1 MFGRKSRNKPNDP
14 TADTPISDRESRDE
28 IDAPTSDT
36 STSTGNSVD
45 AAREAASAEG
55 ESHEVQEKS
64 APSLSYGAIDH
75 RGLDPW
81 DEKSRGSSHASGSR
95 DLDDLQAMDDLD
107 DIPTVAG
114 SRPVKP
120 ASSASSA
127 ATSAESET
135 RAGDHD
141 HGDDHADNRGAGEAE
156 RDAVHD
162 VPHDVVSSEPESGA
176 PSDEDFAADEL
187 TVVEQ
192 RPRGQRDIYSLT
204 GRAAPQV
211 ITPRE
216 QPQEP
221 QHHDPLFDQPEDIP
235 GARSTS
241 DEDAV
246 FANAPVSDLNM
257 ATMDEE
263 KPASSG
269 HRDSDQSTTK
279 ASAVSAGGYAS
290 REPASGY
297 AGRDAYADRVDEPI
311 NETRVDMPTSSA
323 YDPDR
328 VDRTQYSGD
337 SQRSTATAGDY
348 QDGALPL
355 AEDDDRPIDG
365 TGDVDVDDE
374 IYEDEDPRRGTT
386 DFGLF
391 LIRLALGA
399 MLLFYGVRTLFE
411 LGGSSGVDGLHN
423 DFYFMKG
430 NELLA
435 WAVPIVETAAGAF
448 LVLGVLAPL
457 GACMAVAVSSF
468 MAMYSID
475 LQPGAFSPFNL
486 APHVQVWL
494 LLTAVSIG
502 VAFSGPGRWGVD
514 ATRGWARRPLGSGWF
529 STIIGLLAGA
539 AVWVVVAQ
547 SNPFN

>member
-14 TADTPISDRESRDE
+14 TADTSIPAREFRDE

-36 STSTGNSVD
+36 STSTGNNAD
-45 AAREAASAEG
+45 AVRGNASAEG
-55 ESHEVQEKS
+55 QSHEVKEKS
-64 APSLSYGAIDH
+64 GPSLSYGAIDH

-81 DEKSRGSSHASGSR
+81 DKKSRGASDASGSR
-95 DLDDLQAMDDLD
+95 DLDDLHAMDDLD

-127 ATSAESET
+127 SSAASEDRSGHDDP
-135 RAGDHD
+135 RADHVGD
-141 HGDDHADNRGAGEAE
+141 RGASESE
-156 RDAVHD
+156 RDATHD
-162 VPHDVVSSEPESGA
+162 VPHHVSSGDAQPEA
-176 PSDEDFAADEL
+176 RPDEDFAADEL

-192 RPRGQRDIYSLT
+192 RPQGRRDIYSLT

-221 QHHDPLFDQPEDIP
+221 ENHDPLFDQPEDIP
-235 GARSTS
+235 GAQSTS

-246 FANAPVSDLNM
+246 FANAPVSDLDM

-263 KPASSG
+263 
-269 HRDSDQSTTK
+269 
-279 ASAVSAGGYAS
+279 
-290 REPASGY
+290 EPAS
-297 AGRDAYADRVDEPI
+297 ASRTSVSADRRASSEPTPRYGTHDTYVDRSDEQI
-311 NETRVDMPTSSA
+311 NETRVDMPTSGA
-323 YDPDR
+323 YDRDHVDR
-328 VDRTQYSGD
+328 VHYADDCQNDR
-337 SQRSTATAGDY
+337 AAAGVMAS
-348 QDGALPL
+348 DGAAGEYGDDAVPRG
-355 AEDDDRPIDG
+355 EDDRPIDS

-435 WAVPIVETAAGAF
+435 WAVPIIETAAGAF

-457 GACMAVAVSSF
+457 GACMAVAVSGF

-494 LLTAVSIG
+494 LLTALSIG
-502 VAFSGPGRWGVD
+502 VAFGGPGKWGVD
-514 ATRGWARRPLGSGWF
+514 ATRGWARRPLGSGWL

-539 AVWVVVAQ
+539 AVWVVAAQ

>member
-1 MFGRKSRNKPNDP
+1 MFGRKSRNKSSDL

-28 IDAPTSDT
+28 IDVPASDT
-36 STSTGNSVD
+36 STSKGSSAD
-45 AAREAASAEG
+45 AVRETASAEG

-75 RGLDPW
+75 RGLDHW
-81 DEKSRGSSHASGSR
+81 DDKSRGSSDASDSR
-95 DLDDLQAMDDLD
+95 NLDNLQAMDDLD
-107 DIPTVAG
+107 GIPTVAG

-120 ASSASSA
+120 AAPSVKPAASSA
-127 ATSAESET
+127 ASEDHAGNDEPRGDHAGDLGAAESERDTAHDAPHDVSSSEAESET
-135 RAGDHD
+135 
-141 HGDDHADNRGAGEAE
+141 
-156 RDAVHD
+156 
-162 VPHDVVSSEPESGA
+162 
-176 PSDEDFAADEL
+176 PSDEDFAAGEL

-192 RPRGQRDIYSLT
+192 RPQGRRDIYSLT

-221 QHHDPLFDQPEDIP
+221 KNHDPLFDQPEDIP

-241 DEDAV
+241 DEDVV
-246 FANAPVSDLNM
+246 FANAPVSDLDM

-263 KPASSG
+263 
-269 HRDSDQSTTK
+269 
-279 ASAVSAGGYAS
+279 
-290 REPASGY
+290 EPASVS
-297 AGRDAYADRVDEPI
+297 RTSADRSASSQSAPRYEIHDTYVDRPDEQI
-311 NETRVDMPTSSA
+311 NETRVDMPTSDA
-323 YDPDR
+323 YDRDHVDMDR
-328 VDRTQYSGD
+328 YTDDRQNN
-337 SQRSTATAGDY
+337 RAAAGVMASEGAAGEY
-348 QDGALPL
+348 RDGAVPL
-355 AEDDDRPIDG
+355 GEDDRPIDN

-399 MLLFYGVRTLFE
+399 MLLFYGIRTLFE

-435 WAVPIVETAAGAF
+435 WAVPIIETAAGAF

-494 LLTAVSIG
+494 LLTALSIG

-514 ATRGWARRPLGSGWF
+514 VTRGWARRPLGSGWF
-529 STIIGLLAGA
+529 STIIGLLAGS

>member
-1 MFGRKSRNKPNDP
+1 MFGRKSRNKPSGP
-14 TADTPISDRESRDE
+14 TADTPIPDRESRDE
-28 IDAPTSDT
+28 IDVPTSDT
-36 STSTGNSVD
+36 STSTGNSAD
-45 AAREAASAEG
+45 AARETASAEG

-81 DEKSRGSSHASGSR
+81 DEKSRGSSNASDSR

-127 ATSAESET
+127 ATPAESET
-135 RAGDHD
+135 RAGNDD
-141 HGDDHADNRGAGEAE
+141 PRDDHADNRGAGEPE
-156 RDAVHD
+156 RVTAHD
-162 VPHDVVSSEPESGA
+162 VPHDVASSEPESEV

-192 RPRGQRDIYSLT
+192 RSRGRRDIYSLT

-216 QPQEP
+216 QSQEAKT
-221 QHHDPLFDQPEDIP
+221 HDPLFDQPEDIP

-263 KPASSG
+263 
-269 HRDSDQSTTK
+269 
-279 ASAVSAGGYAS
+279 
-290 REPASGY
+290 EPAS
-297 AGRDAYADRVDEPI
+297 ATPASADRSASPESASRYAPHDTYVDRPDEQI
-311 NETRVDMPTSSA
+311 NETRVDMPTSGA
-323 YDPDR
+323 YDRDHVDRAHYSDDRQGDR
-328 VDRTQYSGD
+328 V
-337 SQRSTATAGDY
+337 AAGLVASDGVAGEY
-348 QDGALPL
+348 RDGAVPL
-355 AEDDDRPIDG
+355 GEDDDRPVDS

-435 WAVPIVETAAGAF
+435 WAVPIIETAAGAF

-475 LQPGAFSPFNL
+475 LQPGAFSPFNM
-486 APHVQVWL
+486 APHVQVWV
-494 LLTAVSIG
+494 LLTALSIG

>member
-1 MFGRKSRNKPNDP
+1 MFGRKSRNKLSDP
-14 TADTPISDRESRDE
+14 TADTPIPALESRGE
-28 IDAPTSDT
+28 VDASTSDT
-36 STSTGNSVD
+36 STSKGNNAD
-45 AAREAASAEG
+45 AVRGSASAEG
-55 ESHEVQEKS
+55 QSHEVKEKS
-64 APSLSYGAIDH
+64 GPSLSYGAIDH

-81 DEKSRGSSHASGSR
+81 DKKSRGSSDAKDSN
-95 DLDDLQAMDDLD
+95 DLADLQAMDDLD
-107 DIPTVAG
+107 DIPTVSG

-120 ASSASSA
+120 ARSASSA
-127 ATSAESET
+127 TSAEPDG
-135 RAGDHD
+135 RAGHD
-141 HGDDHADNRGAGEAE
+141 DPRDDHASDRRAAEFE
-156 RDAVHD
+156 RDTAHD
-162 VPHDVVSSEPESGA
+162 VPHDVASREAESEA
-176 PSDEDFAADEL
+176 PSDENFAANEL

-192 RPRGQRDIYSLT
+192 RPQGRRDIYSLT

-221 QHHDPLFDQPEDIP
+221 ENHDPLFDQPEDIP

-246 FANAPVSDLNM
+246 FANAPVSDLDM

-263 KPASSG
+263 EPSSTSRTSASADGRASSE
-269 HRDSDQSTTK
+269 
-279 ASAVSAGGYAS
+279 SAPRYETHDTYV
-290 REPASGY
+290 
-297 AGRDAYADRVDEPI
+297 DRPDEQI
-311 NETRVDMPTSSA
+311 NETRVDMPTSGA
-323 YDPDR
+323 YDRDHVDR
-328 VDRTQYSGD
+328 VHYADDRQND
-337 SQRSTATAGDY
+337 RAAAGMMASEGAAGEY
-348 QDGALPL
+348 RDGAVPL
-355 AEDDDRPIDG
+355 GEDDRPIDN

-435 WAVPIVETAAGAF
+435 WAVPIIETAAGAF

-457 GACMAVAVSSF
+457 GACMAVAVSSL

-486 APHVQVWL
+486 TPHVQVWL
-494 LLTAVSIG
+494 LLTALAIG
-502 VAFSGPGRWGVD
+502 VAFSGPGKWGVD

>member
-1 MFGRKSRNKPNDP
+1 MFGRKSRNKPSDH
-14 TADTPISDRESRDE
+14 TADTPIPDRESRDE
-28 IDAPTSDT
+28 IDVPASDS
-36 STSTGNSVD
+36 STSTGNSAD
-45 AAREAASAEG
+45 AVRGNASAEG
-55 ESHEVQEKS
+55 ESHEVQEKF

-81 DEKSRGSSHASGSR
+81 DDKSRGSSNARDSR
-95 DLDDLQAMDDLD
+95 DLADLQAMDELD

-114 SRPVKP
+114 SRPVASP
-120 ASSASSA
+120 ASSVS
-127 ATSAESET
+127 SAESED
-135 RAGDHD
+135 RADNSGHA
-141 HGDDHADNRGAGEAE
+141 DDHAGDDEAGESERGAA
-156 RDAVHD
+156 HD
-162 VPHDVVSSEPESGA
+162 VSHDVASSEA
-176 PSDEDFAADEL
+176 QSDGDFAADEL

-192 RPRGQRDIYSLT
+192 RPQGRRDIYSLT

-216 QPQEP
+216 QPHEP
-221 QHHDPLFDQPEDIP
+221 KNQDPLFDQPEDIP
-235 GARSTS
+235 GARSSS

-246 FANAPVSDLNM
+246 FANAPVSDLDM

-263 KPASSG
+263 
-269 HRDSDQSTTK
+269 
-279 ASAVSAGGYAS
+279 
-290 REPASGY
+290 EPASATPTSAYKSASSEPAPRYGTY
-297 AGRDAYADRVDEPI
+297 DTYADRHDEQA
-311 NETRVDMPTSSA
+311 NETRVDMPTSGA
-323 YDPDR
+323 YDRDHVDR
-328 VDRTQYSGD
+328 VHNVDGRRNSRAAAD
-337 SQRSTATAGDY
+337 VVAS
-348 QDGALPL
+348 DGATGELRAGAVPL
-355 AEDDDRPIDG
+355 VEDADHLIDS
-365 TGDVDVDDE
+365 TGDVDADDE
-374 IYEDEDPRRGTT
+374 IYEDKDPRRGTT

-399 MLLFYGVRTLFE
+399 MLLFYGVRTLFV
-411 LGGSSGVDGLHN
+411 LGGSAGVDGLHN

-435 WAVPIVETAAGAF
+435 WAVPIIETAAGAF

-475 LQPGAFSPFNL
+475 LQPGAFSPFNV

-494 LLTAVSIG
+494 LLTALSIG
-502 VAFSGPGRWGVD
+502 VAFSGPGKWGVD

>member
-1 MFGRKSRNKPNDP
+1 MFGRKSRNKPSGP
-14 TADTPISDRESRDE
+14 TADTPIPDRESRDE
-28 IDAPTSDT
+28 IDVPTSDKPI
-36 STSTGNSVD
+36 STGNS
-45 AAREAASAEG
+45 AEAVRGSASAEG
-55 ESHEVQEKS
+55 DSHKVQEKS

-81 DEKSRGSSHASGSR
+81 DDTSRGSSDASDSR

-127 ATSAESET
+127 TSEDRAE
-135 RAGDHD
+135 DHD
-141 HGDDHADNRGAGEAE
+141 QDDHAGDRRATGPE
-156 RDAVHD
+156 RVTAHD
-162 VPHDVVSSEPESGA
+162 VPHDVASSEPESEG
-176 PSDEDFAADEL
+176 PSEEDYAADEL

-192 RPRGQRDIYSLT
+192 RPQGRRDIYALT

-216 QPQEP
+216 QPQEAKT
-221 QHHDPLFDQPEDIP
+221 HDPLFDEPEDIP
-235 GARSTS
+235 GARSSS

-257 ATMDEE
+257 ASMDEDE
-263 KPASSG
+263 PVAATPSS
-269 HRDSDQSTTK
+269 
-279 ASAVSAGGYAS
+279 
-290 REPASGY
+290 
-297 AGRDAYADRVDEPI
+297 ADRSVSSESAPRYGTHDTYVDRGDEQI
-311 NETRVDMPTSSA
+311 NETRVDMPTSGA
-323 YDPDR
+323 YDRDDVERVRYADDR
-328 VDRTQYSGD
+328 QSDKA
-337 SQRSTATAGDY
+337 ATAVMGGNDVTDEY
-348 QDGALPL
+348 RDGAVPL
-355 AEDDDRPIDG
+355 GSEDDRPIDS
-365 TGDVDVDDE
+365 TDDVDVDDE
-374 IYEDEDPRRGTT
+374 IGHDEDPRRGTT

-435 WAVPIVETAAGAF
+435 WAVPIIETAAGAF

-475 LQPGAFSPFNL
+475 LQPGAFSPFNM

-494 LLTAVSIG
+494 LLTALSIG

-514 ATRGWARRPLGSGWF
+514 AARGWARRPLGSGWF

>member
-1 MFGRKSRNKPNDP
+1 MFGRKSRNKPSAP
-14 TADTPISDRESRDE
+14 TADTSIPDRESRD
-28 IDAPTSDT
+28 DVDVPASDT
-36 STSTGNSVD
+36 SASTENNADAVRGN
-45 AAREAASAEG
+45 ASAEG
-55 ESHEVQEKS
+55 ESHEVKEKS

-81 DEKSRGSSHASGSR
+81 DKKSHGSSDAKDSN

-114 SRPVKP
+114 SRPVMP
-120 ASSASSA
+120 ANSTSS
-127 ATSAESET
+127 ATSAASEDRVGNDEPRT
-135 RAGDHD
+135 DHIGD
-141 HGDDHADNRGAGEAE
+141 RGAAEFE
-156 RDAVHD
+156 RDTAHNA
-162 VPHDVVSSEPESGA
+162 PHDVASGEAQPEA
-176 PSDEDFAADEL
+176 RSDEDFAADEL

-192 RPRGQRDIYSLT
+192 RPQGRRDIYSLT

-221 QHHDPLFDQPEDIP
+221 QNHDPLFDQPEDIP

-246 FANAPVSDLNM
+246 FANAPVSDLDM

-263 KPASSG
+263 
-269 HRDSDQSTTK
+269 
-279 ASAVSAGGYAS
+279 
-290 REPASGY
+290 EPASASRTSASPERRASSEPTPRY
-297 AGRDAYADRVDEPI
+297 RTHDTYVDRPDEQI
-311 NETRVDMPTSSA
+311 NETRVDMPTSGA
-323 YDPDR
+323 YDRDHVDMGRYVDDR
-328 VDRTQYSGD
+328 QNDR
-337 SQRSTATAGDY
+337 AAAGVMASEGAAGEY
-348 QDGALPL
+348 RDGAVPL
-355 AEDDDRPIDG
+355 GEDDRPIDN

-399 MLLFYGVRTLFE
+399 MLLFYGIRTLFE

-435 WAVPIVETAAGAF
+435 WAVPIIETAAGAF

-494 LLTAVSIG
+494 LLTALSIG

>member
-1 MFGRKSRNKPNDP
+1 MFGRKSRNKPNDS
-14 TADTPISDRESRDE
+14 TADTPIRDGEFRDE
-28 IDAPTSDT
+28 IDGPVSDT
-36 STSTGNSVD
+36 STSRGKSANVVPEN
-45 AAREAASAEG
+45 APAEG

-81 DEKSRGSSHASGSR
+81 DDKSRGSSDASDSR
-95 DLDDLQAMDDLD
+95 DLDNLQAMDDLD

-114 SRPVKP
+114 SRPVNPAASSVKP
-120 ASSASSA
+120 AASSA
-127 ATSAESET
+127 ASED

-141 HGDDHADNRGAGEAE
+141 HRDDHADDRGVNESERDTAHDVSYHVAGSEAE
-156 RDAVHD
+156 
-162 VPHDVVSSEPESGA
+162 SEV
-176 PSDEDFAADEL
+176 PSDEDFATDEL

-192 RPRGQRDIYSLT
+192 RPHGRRDIYSWT

-221 QHHDPLFDQPEDIP
+221 KNYDPLFDQPEDIP
-235 GARSTS
+235 GARPSS

-246 FANAPVSDLNM
+246 FANAQVSDLDM

-263 KPASSG
+263 
-269 HRDSDQSTTK
+269 
-279 ASAVSAGGYAS
+279 
-290 REPASGY
+290 EPASATTTSADRSTASEPTPRYGTH
-297 AGRDAYADRVDEPI
+297 DAYVNKGDEQI
-311 NETRVDMPTSSA
+311 NETRVDMPTSGA
-323 YDPDR
+323 YDRDHVDTVHYADDCQNDR
-328 VDRTQYSGD
+328 
-337 SQRSTATAGDY
+337 AAAGVMAS
-348 QDGALPL
+348 DGASGEYGDGAVPRG
-355 AEDDDRPIDG
+355 EDDGRPIDS

-391 LIRLALGA
+391 LIRLALGV

-435 WAVPIVETAAGAF
+435 WAVPIIETAAGAF

-468 MAMYSID
+468 MAMYWID
-475 LQPGAFSPFNL
+475 FQPGAFSPFNL

-494 LLTAVSIG
+494 LLTALSIG
-502 VAFSGPGRWGVD
+502 VAFSGPGKWGVD

>member
-1 MFGRKSRNKPNDP
+1 MFGRKPRNKPSDP
-14 TADTPISDRESRDE
+14 TADTPIPDSESRDE
-28 IDAPTSDT
+28 IDVPTSDT
-36 STSTGNSVD
+36 STHTGNSAD
-45 AAREAASAEG
+45 AVRGNAPAAG
-55 ESHEVQEKS
+55 EPHEVQDKS
-64 APSLSYGAIDH
+64 APSLSFGTIDH

-81 DEKSRGSSHASGSR
+81 DDKPRGASDASDSH
-95 DLDDLQAMDDLD
+95 DLADLQALDDLD

-114 SRPVKP
+114 SRPVKSP
-120 ASSASSA
+120 SSSVEREDRTRNDAHEDDHVGDHGTGGPDDDAADDVASS
-127 ATSAESET
+127 
-135 RAGDHD
+135 
-141 HGDDHADNRGAGEAE
+141 EAQ
-156 RDAVHD
+156 
-162 VPHDVVSSEPESGA
+162 
-176 PSDEDFAADEL
+176 SDEDFSADEL

-192 RPRGQRDIYSLT
+192 RPRGRRDIYSLT

-221 QHHDPLFDQPEDIP
+221 KNHDRLFDEPEDIP
-235 GARSTS
+235 GARSSS

-263 KPASSG
+263 
-269 HRDSDQSTTK
+269 
-279 ASAVSAGGYAS
+279 
-290 REPASGY
+290 EPAS
-297 AGRDAYADRVDEPI
+297 ATATSADRSGSPESASGYGIHDTYVDRPDEQI
-311 NETRVDMPTSSA
+311 NETRVDMPTSGA
-323 YDPDR
+323 YDRDHVDTAHYADDR
-328 VDRTQYSGD
+328 QSDK
-337 SQRSTATAGDY
+337 TAVGEY
-348 QDGALPL
+348 RDGAVPL
-355 AEDDDRPIDG
+355 GEDDDRPIDSS
-365 TGDVDVDDE
+365 GDGDVDDE
-374 IYEDEDPRRGTT
+374 TYEDEDPRRGTT

-411 LGGSSGVDGLHN
+411 LGGSSGVDGLRE

-457 GACMAVAVSSF
+457 GTCIAVAVSSF

-494 LLTAVSIG
+494 LLTALSVG
-502 VAFSGPGRWGVD
+502 VAFSGPGKWGVD